1 LVAKR
6 AAGVAGSAAGGVA
19 GGFLNNPG
27 AVAAIGIVV
36 AIVTSLLI
44 FRKDISEFFS
54 GLGNITLPEITFPDF
69 PDITFPDFP
78 DITFPDF
85 PDFPDF
91 ASIFEDFF
99 NQFPGFGGN
108 GDSGGLP
115 LPPDVEDTG
124 LLTPEERAECGCGTN
139 IIQDIQGDVSETC
152 ISPCAPEEGDDDFI
166 GPPSPPEPECIEIPQ
181 LTGGTINSCTGAFTP
196 PSAPPP
202 VDIPPGPTLPPGFE
216 GGGPSFEGGTIFPID
231 ICNMSLSDIIDA
243 NPGISASQAADM
255 KFQACEESDFDF
267 GTNTG
272 SGFGPGDDPT
282 GPLVTGGATLESEAQ
297 RAACTSCDLFG
308 LNCPI
313 CRGEIGA

>member
-1 LVAKR
+1 MVAKR
-6 AAGVAGSAAGGVA
+6 AAAVGGSAVGGAA

-27 AVAAIGIVV
+27 ALAAIGI
-36 AIVTSLLI
+36 IVTIVTTLLV

-54 GLGNITLPEITFPDF
+54 GLGQITLPEITLPTIEF

-85 PDFPDF
+85 PDFPEFPDF
-91 ASIFEDFF
+91 ASIFENFF
-99 NQFPGFGGN
+99 NQFQFGN
-108 GDSGGLP
+108 GDGGGLP

-124 LLTPEERAECGCGTN
+124 LLTPEERAACGCGTN

-152 ISPCAPEEGDDDFI
+152 ITPCDVPEPGDDDFI
-166 GPPSPPEPECIEIPQ
+166 GPVQPDEPFELPP
-181 LTGGTINSCTGAFTP
+181 TP
-196 PSAPPP
+196 GP
-202 VDIPPGPTLPPGFE
+202 VPPGPTLPPGFE
-216 GGGPSFEGGTIFPID
+216 GGGPSFEGGTIFETTDESCTTLSCVID
-231 ICNMSLSDIIDA
+231 R
-243 NPGISASQAADM
+243 NPGFSASQAANRLAEILGT
-255 KFQACEESDFDF
+255 FGDFDF

-282 GPLVTGGATLESEAQ
+282 GPLVIGGATLESEAQ
-297 RAACTSCDLFG
+297 RAACTSCELFG

>member
-1 LVAKR
+1 MVAKR
-6 AAGVAGSAAGGVA
+6 VAGVAGSAAGGAA

-27 AVAAIGIVV
+27 ALAAIGIVV
-36 AIVTSLLI
+36 SIITTLVI

-54 GLGNITLPEITFPDF
+54 GLGQITLPTIEFPDITFPDF

-85 PDFPDF
+85 PDF
-91 ASIFEDFF
+91 ASIFENFF
-99 NQFPGFGGN
+99 NQFQFGD

-152 ISPCAPEEGDDDFI
+152 ITPCDVPEEGDPDFI
-166 GPPSPPEPECIEIPQ
+166 GPVQPDEEFMLPTPPMAPPSPP
-181 LTGGTINSCTGAFTP
+181 
-196 PSAPPP
+196 APP
-202 VDIPPGPTLPPGFE
+202 LPPGFE
-216 GGGPSFEGGTIFPID
+216 GGGPSFEGGFIFETND
-231 ICNMSLSDIIDA
+231 CFLSLSQLIDKY
-243 NPGISASQAADM
+243 GVTASQAADI
-255 KFQACEESDFDF
+255 KAQACTAEPGEQPTDIPEEFDF
-267 GTNTG
+267 GTSTG
-272 SGFGPGDDPT
+272 AGGTPTTEESGI
-282 GPLVTGGATLESEAQ
+282 VTGGATLESEAQ